1 MDTANQKLR
10 VAIVGGG
17 IGGLGLAL
25 ALARFDTN
33 SSIQVDIYEAAA
45 KLTQVG
51 AGITFWPRGWDV
63 IKDLGLEDDLVAYM
77 SPGQSLP
84 SSNLPKLP
92 FILKKSDQREG
103 VEIPG
108 FPFRGSSITFY
119 RADIQ
124 TVFVKH
130 IPSTTQIHLGKRLV
144 SFTESGQGVEL
155 HFKDGETEICNVLV
169 GADGVHSVIRKGL
182 LAKMYKLDEE
192 EAAMKARPVWSGT
205 VIYRSMIESD
215 IIRNQDPNHPC
226 LTNPMIYFGKYKHL
240 ATYPISRG
248 KFINVGALYT
258 EIEKENTF
266 LEGPAVEASTSD
278 AVSSLFEK
286 WSDEVQCITKN
297 LKNPSKWAI
306 EVVKPLDKYAD
317 NRVFLLGDAAHAM
330 TPNLGIG
337 AGQALEDG
345 YLLAQVLNKSLQNG
359 AFDSSKVAEIYNTI
373 RTPFANF
380 AAAASRSQGH
390 RVDFLAPGFEDIE
403 EGDSVPGER
412 LEALLEEVN
421 KGASWTWNTSI
432 AADVERALD
441 MV

>member
-1 MDTANQKLR
+1 
-10 VAIVGGG
+10 GGG

-25 ALARFDTN
+25 ALARFDAD
-33 SSIQVDIYEAAA
+33 SSIQVDIYEAAT

-84 SSNLPKLP
+84 SSDLPKRP

-103 VEIPG
+103 VEVPG
-108 FPFRGSSITFY
+108 FTFRGSSITFY

-124 TVFVKH
+124 SVFVKH
-130 IPSTTQIHLGKRLV
+130 IPPTTQIHLSKRLV

-155 HFKDGETEICNVLV
+155 HFKDGETATCDILV
-169 GADGVHSVIRKGL
+169 GADGIHSVVRKGL

-192 EAAMKARPVWSGT
+192 EAAMKARPVWSGS
-205 VIYRSMIESD
+205 VIYRNMIESD
-215 IIRNQDPNHPC
+215 IIRKQDPNHPC
-226 LTNPMIYFGKYKHL
+226 LTSPMLVSHL
-240 ATYPISRG
+240 VTYPISRG
-248 KFINVGALYT
+248 ELVNVGAVYMK
-258 EIEKENTF
+258 IEKENTF
-266 LEGPAVEASTSD
+266 LEGPAVEASSPD
-278 AVSSLFEK
+278 AVSSLFAN
-286 WSDEVQCITKN
+286 WSDEVHVITKN
-297 LKNPSKWAI
+297 LKNPSKWAV
-306 EVVKPLDKYAD
+306 EVVRPLDRFAD

-359 AFDSSKVAEIYNTI
+359 AFDSSKVAEVYNTI

-380 AAAASRSQGH
+380 AAAASRSQGL
-390 RVDFLAPGFEDIE
+390 RVDLLGPGFEDVK
-403 EGDSVPGER
+403 EGDSVSAER
-412 LEALLEEVN
+412 LEAWLEEVD

-432 AADVERALD
+432 TADAERALG
-441 MV
+441 MI